1 VISDAIVKC
10 NLTKEMQMTPPHKL
24 YRSSTAV
31 VKREIADETILV
43 PIRKSA
49 EELDSIYTVN
59 EVAARIWDLMDGKK
73 TVTEIKKTILN
84 EYDVTPEELDRDV
97 EELISKL
104 LSERLIEES

>member
-1 VISDAIVKC
+1 
-10 NLTKEMQMTPPHKL
+10 MPPHKF

-31 VKREIADETILV
+31 VKREIGNDTILV

-73 TVTEIKKTILN
+73 TITEIKKAILN
-84 EYDVTPEELDRDV
+84 EYDVIPEKLDRDV
-97 EELISKL
+97 EEFIRKL
-104 LSERLIEES
+104 LGERLIEEP